1 MAEDARTQ
9 FVDGLRVSAEHLQHL
24 QDRLR
29 ESVLDVRNAIGLGRV
44 AWGLRATLG
53 GSNVDIT
60 PGVAFA
66 PGGVRLAV
74 DTPLSV
80 AVPDGPDATLAVVL
94 RAVHGDRDE
103 LRFNGVPTVITL

>member
-1 MAEDARTQ
+1 M
-9 FVDGLRVSAEHLQHL
+9 VLRVSAEHLQHL

-60 PGVAFA
+60 AGVAFA
-66 PGGVRLAV
+66 SGGVRLAV
-74 DTPLSV
+74 DNPLS
-80 AVPDGPDATLAVVL
+80 
-94 RAVHGDRDE
+94 
-103 LRFNGVPTVITL
+103 